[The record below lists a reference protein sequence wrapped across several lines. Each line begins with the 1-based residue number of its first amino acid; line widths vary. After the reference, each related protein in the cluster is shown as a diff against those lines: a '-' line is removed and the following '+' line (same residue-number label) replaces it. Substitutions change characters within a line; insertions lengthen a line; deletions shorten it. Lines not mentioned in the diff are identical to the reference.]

1 VERLPDAQVEV
12 ELQPRLLRMELVRE
26 LDLKRLGID
35 LDNRTLA
42 PLEKVTQIVSK
53 LGVAEPQSHP
63 KVPPLCPAGRSGLS
77 LTVGANDGLSNG
89 TGGTRPSI
97 AELLS
102 RRGLERPCETLVVW
116 VGEA

>member
-12 ELQPRLLRMELVRE
+12 ELQPRLLWMELVRE

-35 LDNRTLA
+35 LHNPTLA

-63 KVPPLCPAGRSGLS
+63 QKSLPYVPLAGVAYLS
-77 LTVGANDGLSNG
+77 LWARTTACQMGL
-89 TGGTRPSI
+89 
-97 AELLS
+97 AELGPAS
-102 RRGLERPCETLVVW
+102 PSFSAG
-116 VGEA
+116 AA